1 MENQVGDKIHNCV
14 IKTVHVGCG
23 AGFGGDRVQQFNYL
37 ILECLVERTL
47 ADRFQVMLSG
57 GNGFYSRMERGTC
70 IITNMGAMDPL
81 GAQEKVLEIATGL
94 GLSVSVAVVHEVSVR
109 ELGSGS
115 SFEKSYA
122 VEGGI
127 STYLG
132 AAPIVKSQ
140 GSLAGHLLECG
151 CQLKGG
157 ILHASKQKVLNFSTC
172 TNIYEVG
179 DPGAYVTPDVVI
191 YNILSQIIDLRDVSF
206 NSLSTHKVLCVGAK
220 PSSILV
226 PDILLWFPKGG
237 GWSWVI
243 FFSFPF
249 MEEVSPGVTQR
260 ILSSIIVLDSLKATS
275 TDNNPSSWRQKEHA
289 VHFTK
294 EFTALYTNGPAGG
307 MGIIGLVYLRTIL
320 NCFFGF
326 RVGRE
331 RIFWRTALKCS
342 KVTVLDTQQIFLDEN
357 LLKNHT
363 SYSSDEIDPS
373 PATSGQKVPLY
384 TVCHSRAGDNGNNL
398 NFSIIPH
405 FPQDFE
411 RLKMII
417 TPSDKGRNLWSY
429 GNQLL
434 NVIVRNILGG
444 GVICSRRID
453 RHGKT
458 ISNVIL
464 CQQVV
469 LP

>member
-157 ILHASKQKVLNFSTC
+157 ILHASKKGKKKKKKQKQKKGKV
-172 TNIYEVG
+172 
-179 DPGAYVTPDVVI
+179 

-307 MGIIGLVYLRTIL
+307 GGISCKLRLATQCICHQIGLPGLVLERVVELCQKVL

-342 KVTVLDTQQIFLDEN
+342 KVT
-357 LLKNHT
+357 
-363 SYSSDEIDPS
+363 
-373 PATSGQKVPLY
+373 KVPLY

-444 GVICSRRID
+444 GAICSRRID

>member
-1 MENQVGDKIHNCV
+1 MAALKLLQ
-14 IKTVHVGCG
+14 
-23 AGFGGDRVQQFNYL
+23 RVQQFNYL

-57 GNGFYSRMERGTC
+57 GNGFYSR
-70 IITNMGAMDPL
+70 MDPL

-172 TNIYEVG
+172 INIYEVG

-206 NSLSTHKVLCVGAK
+206 NSLSTHKVFCVGAK

-275 TDNNPSSWRQKEHA
+275 TDNNPSSWRASEDIRLRWMDFLSRRNMQCTSPKNSLLFIQMDQLVVA
-289 VHFTK
+289 
-294 EFTALYTNGPAGG
+294 ASG

-357 LLKNHT
+357 LLKNHLHYSCT

>member
-1 MENQVGDKIHNCV
+1 MAALKLLQ
-14 IKTVHVGCG
+14 
-23 AGFGGDRVQQFNYL
+23 RVQQFNYL

-57 GNGFYSRMERGTC
+57 GNGFYSR
-70 IITNMGAMDPL
+70 MDPL

-157 ILHASKQKVLNFSTC
+157 ILHASNWVSTKNFKVLIVMMILMVEKVKKNKKKQKQKKGKV
-172 TNIYEVG
+172 
-179 DPGAYVTPDVVI
+179 